1 MTGGAEALPL
11 WIKAVILGLVEGAT
25 EFIPVSSTGHLIV
38 ASDWLGFTGPRANV
52 FNVFIQLGAIL
63 AVVWRYRAML
73 ADTVRN
79 AVREPRTARLALA
92 LAVAFLPAAAVG
104 FLTEDWIDRHLY
116 RTEMVAAALIVGGVV
131 ILLVER
137 LHRPVGIMAVEE
149 VPVRTALGIGIAQV
163 LALFPGVSRSGA
175 TILGGYALGLSRKAA
190 TEFSFLLAI
199 PIMVAATLYKLV
211 SDRHLLGGD
220 DVPVFAVGFATAFVS
235 ALVVIRVFL
244 RFVSSHSFAAF
255 AWYRIV
261 FGGLL
266 LAWWAFAR

>member
-1 MTGGAEALPL
+1 M
-11 WIKAVILGLVEGAT
+11 WIKALILGLVEGAT

-73 ADTVRN
+73 GATVLKV
-79 AVREPRTARLALA
+79 VREPRTARLAVA
-92 LAVAFLPAAAVG
+92 LAVAFLPAAVIG
-104 FLTEDWIDRHLY
+104 FFTEDWIDRYLF
-116 RTEMVAAALIVGGVV
+116 RTEMVAAALIVGGIA

-137 LHRPVGIMAVEE
+137 LHRPVGIDDVEA
-149 VPVRTALGIGIAQV
+149 VPVRTALGVGFAQV

-199 PIMVAATLYKLV
+199 PIMIAATLYKLV
-211 SDRHLLGGD
+211 SDRHLLGGE
-220 DVPVFAVGFATAFVS
+220 DVPIFAVGFVTAFIS

-244 RFVSSHSFAAF
+244 RFVSNHSFTAF
-255 AWYRIV
+255 AWYRIA

-266 LAWWAFAR
+266 LAWWAWAP